1 MKQTNTDWI
10 DEVSFDDA
18 GLIPVIA
25 QDFESQRVLMV
36 AWMNKNA
43 LLETVKTGLA
53 TYWSRSR
60 SQLWRKGESSGHKQ
74 VVKSVQLDCDGDVLT
89 LSVEQKGNI
98 ACHTGRNSCFFRVLT
113 KKGWELSEPV
123 LKDPKEIY
131 SNG

>member
-1 MKQTNTDWI
+1 MEQTDTDWI

-36 AWMNKNA
+36 AWMDKNA

-60 SQLWRKGESSGHKQ
+60 GQLWRKGESSGHEQ

-89 LSVEQKGNI
+89 LSIEQKGNI

-113 KKGWELSEPV
+113 KDGWQISEPV
-123 LKDPKEIY
+123 LKDPKDIY
-131 SNG
+131 SDG

>member
-1 MKQTNTDWI
+1 MEQTNTDWI
-10 DEVSFDDA
+10 DEVSFDEL

-36 AWMNKNA
+36 AWMDKNA

-60 SQLWRKGESSGHKQ
+60 GQLWRKGESSGHEQ

-89 LSVEQKGNI
+89 LNVEQKGNI

-113 KKGWELSEPV
+113 KDGWKIFEPV

>member
-1 MKQTNTDWI
+1 MEQTNTEWI
-10 DEVSFDDA
+10 DEVSFDEA

-36 AWMNKNA
+36 AWMDKNA

-60 SQLWRKGESSGHKQ
+60 RELWRKGESSGHEQ
-74 VVKSVQLDCDGDVLT
+74 FVKSVQLDCDGDVLT
-89 LSVEQKGNI
+89 LIVEQKGNI

-113 KKGWELSEPV
+113 KDGWEMSEPV

-131 SNG
+131 SDG